1 MCFFKFVHST
11 LLSIHYFNYLICIR
25 TGLDVQEFGKFQ
37 MKRRE
42 NNNVILHIQNSKMST
57 NSVEIFKKTI

>member
-37 MKRRE
+37 MKRRVKKQCHSSHSKFE
-42 NNNVILHIQNSKMST
+42 NVHQQC
-57 NSVEIFKKTI
+57 